1 MKENKQYYKNKGI
14 TTIMLNR
21 FCRKIKEKYGDS
33 VEIEDLKDYY
43 DTTLSLKENLQV
55 FEENFRIST
64 DEYDVNADLLE
75 VYDQYPELKKKATIL
90 NFLEKVV
97 KNPSWHF
104 SYKIKIENIEKA
116 IKTSRNPKRNF
127 KLFKEVK
134 KRFYDKN
141 LSKDFIFIS
150 CQDFYKLL
158 GGKMKIQYWYN
169 GIMLGLVN
177 EKDKKEIIENARK
190 NGLKV
195 FDHGNY
201 FCVED

>member
-1 MKENKQYYKNKGI
+1 MWSVSGIVTPENLIFVSKTKGGIMKENKQYYKNKGI

-104 SYKIKIENIEKA
+104 SYKIKIENVINA
-116 IKTSRNPKRNF
+116 IQTSRKPKQNR
-127 KLFKEVK
+127 KLFKIVK
-134 KRFYDKN
+134 KRFYDRK
-141 LSKDFIFIS
+141 LSKEFIFIN
-150 CQDFYKLL
+150 C
-158 GGKMKIQYWYN
+158 
-169 GIMLGLVN
+169 
-177 EKDKKEIIENARK
+177 
-190 NGLKV
+190 
-195 FDHGNY
+195 
-201 FCVED
+201 